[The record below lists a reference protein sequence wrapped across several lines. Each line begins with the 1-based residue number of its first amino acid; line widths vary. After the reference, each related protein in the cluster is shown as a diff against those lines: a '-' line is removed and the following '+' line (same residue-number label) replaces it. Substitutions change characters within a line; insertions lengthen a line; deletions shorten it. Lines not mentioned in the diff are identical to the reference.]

1 MHLQCIHSHL
11 VQLQKHKS
19 SVSLSLTLIAYRA
32 VIVSFNSHENV
43 SFFVL
48 AKLVQK
54 GSKYLIEE
62 GGKLDAGFTTVFY
75 KFTIR
80 FLHRTWQWFRMDCW
94 LKKYFKFPVLEIEW
108 TVYTLCT
115 IKWSNRLHAI
125 SMPKFTCSVHLL
137 LRFKEQVCNISKSA
151 GVQIATDCHHTCT
164 HTHTHAYGHTHC
176 SITVSGSQHKGPM
189 HTETKQGR

>member
-1 MHLQCIHSHL
+1 MWPVCHTHIEWLSSLGRNVNSVCILFVCGNALTMHTFTPGTVTKTHHQ
-11 VQLQKHKS
+11 
-19 SVSLSLTLIAYRA
+19 SLSLLHTHTLQRA

-62 GGKLDAGFTTVFY
+62 GKKLDSGFTTVFY

-80 FLHRTWQWFRMDCW
+80 FLHRTWHWFWMDSW
-94 LKKYFKFPVLEIEW
+94 VQKYFKFLVLETER

-115 IKWSNRLHAI
+115 IKWSNRLHPI
-125 SMPKFTCSVHLL
+125 SMPKSTCMCIFYSLFQRTSL
-137 LRFKEQVCNISKSA
+137 
-151 GVQIATDCHHTCT
+151 
-164 HTHTHAYGHTHC
+164 
-176 SITVSGSQHKGPM
+176 
-189 HTETKQGR
+189 